1 MWDLFKVNNNGTKQ
15 ASIPNWDYVIKREKR
30 GKNKT
35 KINNNE
41 KIKCENNKAND
52 KHKQIKTIK
61 KQQLKKTKTS
71 VLSK

>member
-1 MWDLFKVNNNGTKQ
+1 M
-15 ASIPNWDYVIKREKR
+15 IKREKR